1 MELDLRAYRRDCW
14 LGALGALFMLA
25 GDLCLS
31 VIPASA
37 GDSSLFLREAYLS
50 GGYEPW
56 RMLVFHM
63 LVWQIIFVLI
73 PDLRQLLGA
82 QISTW
87 DFVCSQGSGN
97 ASLCIWMAANAIWAE
112 RANRG
117 GRFMSEK
124 ITLTGVPE
132 TMLQTVYARAR
143 ESAGR
148 GAIRDETAEQIIGSL
163 DYDFSLAEK
172 DTAMRSG
179 VIARTIVLDRLVGA
193 WLGRHPGTVVV
204 NLACGLDTR
213 CYRMK
218 GYQHWYN
225 LDLPETIT
233 VRQQLLPESGAI
245 SQLAMSAMD
254 DWGAAIRETDA
265 PALVIIEGLTMY
277 LSEADVRRIFEVI
290 AARLPKAEVFV
301 ETMNPAVAKRFKERS
316 IEGSHA
322 KFTWGVKHGRAL
334 AALLPGFRFVEEHS
348 LTEGMAVFAPVYKLL
363 DKLPAVRNISNKIIV
378 LKHV

>member
-25 GDLCLS
+25 GDLWLS

-37 GDSSLFLREAYLS
+37 GDSGLFLREAYLS

-225 LDLPETIT
+225 LDLPETIA
-233 VRQQLLPESGAI
+233 VRQRLLPESGAI

-378 LKHV
+378 LEHV

>member
-25 GDLCLS
+25 GDLWLS

-37 GDSSLFLREAYLS
+37 GDSGLFLREAYLS

-225 LDLPETIT
+225 LDLPETIA

>member
-31 VIPASA
+31 AIPASA
-37 GDSSLFLREAYLS
+37 VDSGLFLREAYLS

-348 LTEGMAVFAPVYKLL
+348 LIEGMAVFAPVYKLL

>member
-31 VIPASA
+31 AIPASA
-37 GDSSLFLREAYLS
+37 VDSGLFLREAYLS

-225 LDLPETIT
+225 LDLPETIA
-233 VRQQLLPESGAI
+233 VRQRLLPESGAI

-322 KFTWGVKHGRAL
+322 KFTWGVKDGRAL

-348 LTEGMAVFAPVYKLL
+348 LTEGMAMFAPVYKLL

-378 LKHV
+378 LEHV